1 MKLQTLKEAY
11 SDSSIKGDG
20 FDGYFNIDYSSGS
33 FTLNVHNAPIQQML
47 KSDGVVSALYD
58 YNLPKD
64 VRYAIMDDLEDIN
77 DKISSETREVLKEI
91 TQAYISTIHA
101 IMINSREKLN
111 KELDNK
117 IKENI
122 K

>member
-20 FDGYFNIDYSSGS
+20 FDGYFNIDYSYGS

-47 KSDGVVSALYD
+47 KSDGVVSALHD

-64 VRYAIMDDLEDIN
+64 VRYAIMDELEDIN

>member
-47 KSDGVVSALYD
+47 KSDGVVSTLHD

-64 VRYAIMDDLEDIN
+64 VRYTIMDELDDIN
-77 DKISSETREVLKEI
+77 DKIFSETREVLKEI

>member
-47 KSDGVVSALYD
+47 KSDGVIGALHD
-58 YNLPKD
+58 HGFSRD
-64 VRYAIMDDLEDIN
+64 VRYEIMDELEDI
-77 DKISSETREVLKEI
+77 SSEVSSEARELLKEI

-101 IMINSREKLN
+101 IMINSREKMN
-111 KELDNK
+111 KELENK
-117 IKENI
+117 IKE
-122 K
+122 KTK

>member
-64 VRYAIMDDLEDIN
+64 VRYTIMDELEDIN
-77 DKISSETREVLKEI
+77 DKISSETRELLKEI

>member
-64 VRYAIMDDLEDIN
+64 VRYTIMDELEDIN